1 MPEPAPDE
9 LAGGS
14 ARDPL
19 RAPGWLRVAALVA
32 VACLAGW
39 VLVAQHLSAD
49 DPGSPEAGSPVAGPA
64 PIRLV
69 PSPAQRAV
77 VLGSQPGL
85 LGVRAVCLRAG
96 PDHALSMGID
106 LVNGRLARTTL
117 LAATRVAA
125 VGEPTRGG
133 TTLPARRTCD
143 GRPAAR
149 DSLVM
154 RPGGVVP
161 LRVGLQA
168 TDLCGAGP
176 VSVQVDVSFLGPGES
191 PATQRLDLHPD
202 PKELDV
208 HACPGP

>member
-1 MPEPAPDE
+1 M
-9 LAGGS
+9 S
-14 ARDPL
+14 
-19 RAPGWLRVAALVA
+19 
-32 VACLAGW
+32 
-39 VLVAQHLSAD
+39 
-49 DPGSPEAGSPVAGPA
+49 GPA

-69 PSPAQRAV
+69 PSPAPRAF

-85 LGVRAVCLRAG
+85 LGVRTVCLRAG
-96 PDHALSMGID
+96 SDHALSMGVD

-125 VGEPTRGG
+125 AGGPTRGG
-133 TTLPARRTCD
+133 ATLPAHRTCD

-202 PKELDV
+202 PHELDV
-208 HACPGP
+208 HPCPGP